1 MGIDLKKIN
10 LLESKK
16 RGAIINT
23 ALLIILGGSM
33 ISNQV
38 LAGKTKQHLG
48 IYSRSAFANFLK
60 KFSGNLKL
68 SGDITEDAVKLAY
81 MQGIPDIYGPEL
93 AVNFDEA
100 QNSMNIMKRFDLDYG
115 SNKPALTMEEMKR
128 YTNVNLRISCEFCCG
143 AKAIVDQNGK
153 ASCGCAHSQAM
164 RGLTAYLIKNH
175 GAQYTDDEILREL
188 ARWKGRFYPKQMV
201 KKMSGQLQS
210 GNYTPDI
217 ASMLLNVKLPKY
229 SADSKGAPLPS
240 EINDAGG
247 MVGGC

>member
-1 MGIDLKKIN
+1 MPN
-10 LLESKK
+10 LFENKK
-16 RGAIINT
+16 RIAIINT
-23 ALLIILGGSM
+23 AVLIILSGSLVA
-33 ISNQV
+33 NQV
-38 LAGKTKQHLG
+38 YAGKTKQQLG
-48 IYSRSAFANFLK
+48 IYSQSAFAGWLK
-60 KFSGNLKL
+60 KFAGNVKL
-68 SGDITEDAVKLAY
+68 SGSISEDAVKLAY
-81 MQGIPDIYGPEL
+81 AQGIPDIYGPEL

-115 SNKPALTMEEMKR
+115 SNKPTLTMEEMKR

-153 ASCGCAHSQAM
+153 AACGCAHSQAM

-188 ARWKGRFYPKQMV
+188 ARWKGRYYPKQMV
-201 KKMSGQLQS
+201 KKMSDQLQS

-217 ASMLLNVKLPKY
+217 ASLLLNVKLPKY
-229 SADSKGAPLPS
+229 NADSKGAPLPS
-240 EINDAGG
+240 EINNADS